1 MSERQE
7 PNPSPS
13 QISVHV
19 HMRARVL
26 CVQVESISPKS
37 LYMWVVCAR
46 AHARMCVG
54 RWVGVWRVG
63 GGVAVHACEVVPVC
77 ESARVGVRG
86 CARTHACR
94 HALAL
99 RHAFTPRP
107 PSHTHTPEVVA

>member
-1 MSERQE
+1 
-7 PNPSPS
+7 
-13 QISVHV
+13 
-19 HMRARVL
+19 MRARVL

-77 ESARVGVRG
+77 ESARVGVRATTHR
-86 CARTHACR
+86 ARCR
-94 HALAL
+94 AFRLVGGASRHL
-99 RHAFTPRP
+99 RSEDPGEIDRVGENT
-107 PSHTHTPEVVA
+107 TG